1 MYVLEINPKPDRV
14 RVDFGGFVLFHH
26 VYTADGGR
34 PA

>member
-26 VYTADGGR
+26 VRKSVAS
-34 PA
+34 P